1 MGPGRGQ
8 PQRHIGA
15 SPGAACN
22 RRDGAAVWFQG
33 LTDEIHQLHRSQP
46 LAFRSSLFGFRQQP
60 RLGVE
65 AHFTEPAAGLGCLL
79 ISRHGPFHLR
89 KQISVGG
96 GAGVFFRRIIQLANL
111 PPWRREERFLLVSQA
126 LQQPHGLGV
135 FRGDAAEGVG
145 HKGEPRP
152 LPLVLGDQP

>member
-1 MGPGRGQ
+1 M
-8 PQRHIGA
+8 
-15 SPGAACN
+15 
-22 RRDGAAVWFQG
+22 
-33 LTDEIHQLHRSQP
+33 
-46 LAFRSSLFGFRQQP
+46 FGFRQQP
-60 RLGVE
+60 RFGVE
-65 AHFTEPAAGLGCLL
+65 AHLTKPAAGLCRLL

-96 GAGVFFRRIIQLANL
+96 GAGVFFRRIIQLENL
-111 PPWRREERFLLVSQA
+111 PPWRREERLLFLSQA
-126 LQQPHGLGV
+126 LQQSHGLGV